1 MKMPKSSGE
10 TAFLKNLTGTQLA
23 QPTQLTE
30 TSSMDSQ
37 FGKKITMFPN
47 KSFNSFRNANC
58 GSLFLEFGHNRRE
71 KRDLERAQSVAVMP
85 APMGSA

>member
-1 MKMPKSSGE
+1 MPKSSGE

-37 FGKKITMFPN
+37 WGKKIYDVSN

-58 GSLFLEFGHNRRE
+58 GSLFLPKMRYQ
-71 KRDLERAQSVAVMP
+71 ERSVTWSAQIVAVMP

>member
-37 FGKKITMFPN
+37 FGKKIYDVS
-47 KSFNSFRNANC
+47 K
-58 GSLFLEFGHNRRE
+58 
-71 KRDLERAQSVAVMP
+71 
-85 APMGSA
+85 